1 MLTRHITS
9 AALAAALVF
18 GGATAANAETAAE
31 FYKGKTLKIVFGFGV
46 GGTYGKYSQIL
57 AQYLAPYT
65 GAEKVITQSMPGAGG
80 IKSANYMYNVAKADG
95 LTLFMPPDTIVISEL
110 LRPKAV
116 KYKSNDFQW
125 LGTAVQS
132 NSVIALRG
140 DAGIQKVSDLKSKQV
155 IMGSTGKGSQ
165 TFLMPSLVNGVLG
178 TKFKIVSGY
187 KGSRK
192 TQLAMEQNEVQG
204 VSLTWLS
211 WKSAKEK
218 WFKDGFAKAVIQ
230 IGVEKEEDLPNVPM
244 LADLVTGENRQIV
257 NFMATMGPLGRGL
270 VVPKGTP
277 KDRVDFLRAAFAK
290 TVADPNFIVN
300 AEKRKLRVKAA
311 TGAQLQKI
319 VNDSLKVSNETV
331 KRAQVLIFGKSS

>member
-1 MLTRHITS
+1 MLSKRITG
-9 AALAAALVF
+9 AALAAALVL
-18 GGATAANAETAAE
+18 GGTTAATAETAAE

-57 AQYLAPYT
+57 AQYLATYT

-80 IKSANYMYNVAKADG
+80 IKATNFMYNVAKPDG
-95 LTLFMPPDTIVISEL
+95 LTLHMPPDTIVISEL

-125 LGTAVQS
+125 LGTAIQS
-132 NSVIALRG
+132 NSIIVLRT
-140 DAGIQKVSDLKSKQV
+140 DAGIKKAEDLKTRQV

-165 TFLMPSLVNGVLG
+165 TFLMPSLVNGVFG
-178 TKFKIVSGY
+178 AKFKIVSGY

-204 VSLTWLS
+204 VALTWLS
-211 WKSAKEK
+211 WKSAKEQ
-218 WFKDGFAKAVIQ
+218 WFTDGFAMPVVQ
-230 IGVEKEEDLPNVPM
+230 IGVTKEQDLPNVPM
-244 LADLVTGENRQIV
+244 LADLVTGENKQIV

-270 VVPKGTP
+270 TVPKGTP
-277 KDRVDFLRAAFAK
+277 QDRVDFLRSAFAK

-311 TGAQLQKI
+311 TGLELQKI
-319 VNDSLKVSNETV
+319 VNDSLKVSDETV
-331 KRAQVLIFGKSS
+331 KRAQALIFGKSS

>member
-1 MLTRHITS
+1 MLSKRITG
-9 AALAAALVF
+9 AALAAALVL
-18 GGATAANAETAAE
+18 GGTTAATAETAAE

-57 AQYLAPYT
+57 AQYLATYT

-80 IKSANYMYNVAKADG
+80 IKATNFMYNVAKPDG
-95 LTLFMPPDTIVISEL
+95 LTLHMPPDTIVISEL

-125 LGTAVQS
+125 LGTAIQS
-132 NSVIALRG
+132 NSIIVLRT
-140 DAGIQKVSDLKSKQV
+140 DAGIKKAEDLKTRQV

-165 TFLMPSLVNGVLG
+165 TFLMPSLVNGVFG
-178 TKFKIVSGY
+178 AKFKIVSGY

-204 VSLTWLS
+204 VALTWLS
-211 WKSAKEK
+211 WKSAKEQ
-218 WFKDGFAKAVIQ
+218 WFTDGFAMPVVQ
-230 IGVEKEEDLPNVPM
+230 IGVTKEQDLPNVPM
-244 LADLVTGENRQIV
+244 LADLVTGENKQIV

-270 VVPKGTP
+270 TVPKGTP
-277 KDRVDFLRAAFAK
+277 QDRVDFLRSAFAK
-290 TVADPNFIVN
+290 TVSDPNFIVN

-311 TGAQLQKI
+311 TGLELQKI
-319 VNDSLKVSNETV
+319 VNDSLKVSDETV
-331 KRAQVLIFGKSS
+331 KRAQALIFGKSS

>member
-1 MLTRHITS
+1 MYSKRLTA
-9 AALAAALVF
+9 AALAGVLVF
-18 GGATAANAETAAE
+18 GGATAATAETAAE

-80 IKSANYMYNVAKADG
+80 IKSANFMYNVAKPDG

-125 LGTAVQS
+125 LGTAIQS
-132 NSVIALRG
+132 NSIIVLRA
-140 DAGIQKVSDLKSKQV
+140 DAGIEKVSDLKSKQI

-165 TFLMPSLVNGVLG
+165 TFLMPSLVNGVLDA
-178 TKFKIVSGY
+178 KFKIVSGY

-204 VSLTWLS
+204 VALTWLS

-218 WFKDGFAKAVIQ
+218 WFTDGFAKPVVQ
-230 IGVEKEEDLPNVPM
+230 IGVQKEQDLPDVPM
-244 LADLVTGENRQIV
+244 LADLVSGEDKKIV

-277 KDRVDFLRAAFAK
+277 KDRVEFLRAAFNK

-300 AEKRKLRVKAA
+300 AEKRKLRVQAA

-319 VNDSLKVSNETV
+319 VNDSLKVSEDTV
-331 KRAQVLIFGKSS
+331 KRARAIIFGKSS

>member
-1 MLTRHITS
+1 MLSKRITG
-9 AALAAALVF
+9 AALAAALVL
-18 GGATAANAETAAE
+18 GGTTAATAETAAE

-80 IKSANYMYNVAKADG
+80 IKATNFMYNVAKPDG
-95 LTLFMPPDTIVISEL
+95 LTMFMPPDTIVISEL

-132 NSVIALRG
+132 NSIIVLRA
-140 DAGIQKVSDLKSKQV
+140 DAGIQKAEDLKTKQV

-178 TKFKIVSGY
+178 AKFKIVSGY

-192 TQLAMEQNEVQG
+192 AQLAMEQNEVQG
-204 VSLTWLS
+204 VALTWLS

-218 WFKDGFAKAVIQ
+218 WFTDGFANACRPDRRHQ
-230 IGVEKEEDLPNVPM
+230 GTGPPERPDARRPCDRREQ
-244 LADLVTGENRQIV
+244 ADRELHGHH
-257 NFMATMGPLGRGL
+257 GPAW
-270 VVPKGTP
+270 PWP
-277 KDRVDFLRAAFAK
+277 DR
-290 TVADPNFIVN
+290 
-300 AEKRKLRVKAA
+300 AERD
-311 TGAQLQKI
+311 TSGPC
-319 VNDSLKVSNETV
+319 
-331 KRAQVLIFGKSS
+331 

>member
-1 MLTRHITS
+1 MISKKITG
-9 AALAAALVF
+9 AAVAAALVF
-18 GGATAANAETAAE
+18 GGATVANAQSASE
-31 FYKGKTLKIVFGFGV
+31 FYKGKTLKIVFGYGV

-57 AQYLAPYT
+57 AQYLATYI
-65 GAEKVITQSMPGAGG
+65 GAEKIITQSMPGAGG
-80 IKSANYMYNVAKADG
+80 LKATNFVYNVSSKDG

-116 KYKSNDFQW
+116 KYKSSGFTW
-125 LGTAVQS
+125 LGTAIQS

-140 DAGIQKVSDLKSKQV
+140 DSGIKSVEDLKGKQI
-155 IMGSTGKGSQ
+155 IMGSTGQGSQ
-165 TFLMPSLVNGVLG
+165 TFLMPKLVNGVYG
-178 TKFKIVSGY
+178 GKFKIVSGY

-192 TQLAMEQNEVQG
+192 AQLAMEQGEVQG

-230 IGVEKEEDLPNVPM
+230 IGVEKEQDLPNVPM
-244 LADLVTGENRQIV
+244 LTDLVSGDDKKIV

-270 VVPKGTP
+270 AVPPGVP
-277 KDRVDFLRAAFAK
+277 QDRIEFLRAAFAK

-300 AEKRKLRVKAA
+300 AEKRKLRVKPAS
-311 TGAQLQKI
+311 GPELQKI
-319 VNDSLKVSNETV
+319 VNESLKVSDETV
-331 KRAQVLIFGKSS
+331 TRARALIFGKSS

>member
-1 MLTRHITS
+1 M
-9 AALAAALVF
+9 
-18 GGATAANAETAAE
+18 ANAQSAAE
-31 FYKGKTLKIVFGFGV
+31 FYKGKTLKIIFGYGV
-46 GGTYGKYSQIL
+46 GGTYGKYSQII
-57 AQYLAPYT
+57 AQYLAPYL

-80 IKSANYMYNVAKADG
+80 IKATNYVYNVGSKDG
-95 LTLFMPPDTIVISEL
+95 LTLFMPPDTVIISEL

-116 KYKSNDFQW
+116 KYKSNQFTW

-140 DAGIQKVSDLKSKQV
+140 DSGINKVSDLKSKQI

-165 TFLMPSLVNGVLG
+165 TFLMPKLVNGVYG
-178 TKFKIVSGY
+178 GKFKIVSGY

-192 TQLAMEQNEVQG
+192 TQLAMEQGEVQG

-244 LADLVTGENRQIV
+244 LADLVSGEDKKIV

-270 VVPKGTP
+270 AVPPGVP
-277 KDRVDFLRAAFAK
+277 SDRIAFLRAAFAK
-290 TVADPNFIVN
+290 VVADPKFG
-300 AEKRKLRVKAA
+300 ADAQKRKLRVKSA
-311 TGAQLQKI
+311 TGPQLQGI
-319 VNDSLKVSNETV
+319 VEKSLKVSDETI
-331 KRAQVLIFGKSS
+331 KRARGIIFGDAS

>member
-1 MLTRHITS
+1 MISKQFTG

-18 GGATAANAETAAE
+18 GGATVANAQSAAE
-31 FYKGKTLKIVFGFGV
+31 FYKGKTLKIIFGYGV
-46 GGTYGKYSQIL
+46 GGTYGKYSQII
-57 AQYLAPYT
+57 AQSLAPYL

-80 IKSANYMYNVAKADG
+80 IKATNYVYNVGSKDG
-95 LTLFMPPDTIVISEL
+95 LTLFMPPDTVIISEL

-116 KYKSNDFQW
+116 KYKSNQFTW

-140 DAGIQKVSDLKSKQV
+140 DSGINKVSDLKSKQI

-165 TFLMPSLVNGVLG
+165 TFLMPKLVNGVYG
-178 TKFKIVSGY
+178 GKFKIVSGY

-192 TQLAMEQNEVQG
+192 TQLAMEQGEVQG

-244 LADLVTGENRQIV
+244 LADLVSGEDKKIV

-270 VVPKGTP
+270 AVPPGVP
-277 KDRVDFLRAAFAK
+277 SDRIAFLRAAFG
-290 TVADPNFIVN
+290 AD
-300 AEKRKLRVKAA
+300 AQKRKLRVKSA
-311 TGAQLQKI
+311 TGPQLQGI
-319 VNDSLKVSNETV
+319 VEKSLKVSDETI
-331 KRAQVLIFGKSS
+331 KRARGIIFGDAS